1 MHVLHICSS
10 SSFNGETAHIYALC
24 RSLQDRGLSVTLAYR
39 MNKHGVPLEIH
50 PRLIEEYGL
59 NSTLPLH
66 IAKGLA
72 PHENG
77 RGLRQ
82 LNEFLNR
89 QPVEIVHC
97 HRGSDHALAGVL
109 STLSLTW
116 RRRPIRLVRTRH
128 VATPL
133 RGHGFNRWLYERC
146 DLILA
151 TAGRIRQ
158 EFERA
163 MPGLSV
169 PVKLFHGGVD
179 TERFSPETR
188 ADYLRREIGVGP
200 EDFLIACVG
209 HLDPVKGYDA
219 AIDALA
225 AMGAARQRS
234 HLLIAGKPGGVSMN
248 DLMSRARERGV
259 PGRVHLLGFRKDIP
273 QLMAASDAGLISSTG
288 SEGNSRTALEFMAT
302 GLPLISTRVGC
313 LPDLIEDG
321 CDGFLVEA
329 GDSKAMSQRLE
340 QLAKNAELRRTLG
353 EAARQ
358 KAVCCYDNRLVAA
371 EMERLYASL
380 RGENAPEAGSG
391 KE

>member
-1 MHVLHICSS
+1 LHVLHICSS

-24 RSLQDRGLSVTLAYR
+24 RSLQDRGIAVTLAYR
-39 MNKHGVPLEIH
+39 IAKHGVPLEIH

-59 NSTLPLH
+59 NSTFPLH

-82 LNEFLNR
+82 LSEFLNR
-89 QPVEIVHC
+89 QPIEIVHC

-109 STLSLTW
+109 STISRT
-116 RRRPIRLVRTRH
+116 RPIRLVRTRH
-128 VATPL
+128 VTTPL
-133 RGHGFNRWLYERC
+133 RGHSFNRWLYERC

-151 TAGRIRQ
+151 TAGRIRR
-158 EFERA
+158 EFERT

-188 ADYLRREIGVGP
+188 ANYLRREICVGAD
-200 EDFLIACVG
+200 DFLISCVG

-225 AMGAARQRS
+225 AMRGARQRS

-248 DLMSRARERGV
+248 DLVARARERGV
-259 PGRVHLLGFRKDIP
+259 PGRVHLLGFRRDIP

-313 LPDLIEDG
+313 LTDLIEDG

-329 GDSKAMSQRLE
+329 GDVKAMSQRLE
-340 QLAKNAELRRTLG
+340 RLAENAELRRTLG

-380 RGENAPEAGSG
+380 GTRDAPEA
-391 KE
+391 E

>member
-24 RSLQDRGLSVTLAYR
+24 RSLQDRGLTVTLAYR
-39 MNKHGVPLEIH
+39 ISKHGVPLELH
-50 PRLIEEYGL
+50 PRLIDEYGL

-82 LNEFLNR
+82 LSEFLNR
-89 QPVEIVHC
+89 HPVELVHC

-109 STLSLTW
+109 SSISRTW
-116 RRRPIRLVRTRH
+116 RRRPVRLVRTRH
-128 VATPL
+128 VTTPL
-133 RGHGFNRWLYERC
+133 HGHGLNRWLYERC

-151 TAGRIRQ
+151 TAERIRL
-158 EFERA
+158 EFEQA

-169 PVKLFHGGVD
+169 PVKVFHGGVD

-200 EDFLIACVG
+200 DEFLIACVG
-209 HLDPVKGYDA
+209 HLDPVKGYDS

-225 AMGAARQRS
+225 AMGGARQRS
-234 HLLIAGKPGGVSMN
+234 HLLIAGTPGGVSMN
-248 DLMSRARERGV
+248 DLMMRARQRGV

-273 QLMAASDAGLISSTG
+273 QLMAASDVGLISSIG

-302 GLPLISTRVGC
+302 GLPLVSTRAGC
-313 LPDLIEDG
+313 LPDLVENG
-321 CDGFLVEA
+321 CDGLLVDA
-329 GDSKAMSQRLE
+329 GDIKAMSRQLERL
-340 QLAKNAELRRTLG
+340 AEDASLRHKLG
-353 EAARQ
+353 QAARQ
-358 KAVCCYDNRLVAA
+358 KAVCCYDHRLVAA

-380 RGENAPEAGSG
+380 AAQNRPDP
-391 KE
+391 KETAE